1 MIRWNC
7 YTIFARVFRQNMKAR
22 LQSTTC
28 VLYTLRTH
36 VHIVHTVFFKNCTPL
51 GSLNF
56 KSRHPKESSKFFLI
70 FSIFQFSS
78 SWIWLKNKFLG
89 WLLVM
94 STRLLWGRK
103 SLISSQNL
111 QVQLFSIFLALRLS
125 NAISNAIVLLKTLAI
140 SGSQWVTMEERTETV
155 PLMLN
160 LMRMSRETIC
170 GNKLLVHKLSN
181 TIPTG
186 VIEIRASTIRWI
198 LNVRLR
204 ITATIRIFS
213 QLENL
218 WISSPRLNISF
229 TGHGFIKLICRN

>member
-1 MIRWNC
+1 MIGWNC
-7 YTIFARVFRQNMKAR
+7 YTIFARFGFLPA
-22 LQSTTC
+22 
-28 VLYTLRTH
+28 
-36 VHIVHTVFFKNCTPL
+36 IFKNCTPL

-56 KSRHPKESSKFFLI
+56 KSRHPKESSKFFFD
-70 FSIFQFSS
+70 FSIFQFF